1 MQTDAQISQKHDCS
15 IKFSDQISKL
25 AVRTFNFLNMLTIVS
40 SLAKTFRRIYWP
52 SIHVS
57 VNFNFAS
64 AISDKFRFM
73 SHNSK

>member
-40 SLAKTFRRIYWP
+40 SLAKTFHRIY
-52 SIHVS
+52 
-57 VNFNFAS
+57 
-64 AISDKFRFM
+64 
-73 SHNSK
+73 